1 MYFICRK
8 SNNQFSVHITLQG
21 TKEEWEKVW
30 YICAGFFA
38 VGAFTYVL
46 LGSGEVQPWAVPPEE
61 RYKAEDNID
70 GEKVP
75 QSGQHNLA
83 FTKEV
88 GIRQDDTG
96 DTKF

>member
-1 MYFICRK
+1 MIF
-8 SNNQFSVHITLQG
+8 QG

-38 VGAFTYVL
+38 VGAITYVF

-61 RYKAEDNID
+61 RYKEEQNMDNKND
-70 GEKVP
+70 THGDK
-75 QSGQHNLA
+75 HNLA

-88 GIRQDDTG
+88 ETRQDHTRD